1 MAERTIIRSLLILC
15 CLTTAAAIRLQPK
28 WTFQE
33 RVRSDHHRT
42 LIAEVHDDVEQRLGP
57 LPMFVAVEYRE
68 RTSPSAEWLMGRVQ
82 IDTNRWIDVRIIHV
96 RNANKM
102 WTRYERGSFC
112 LEAIK
117 HVTESNPLEVLQP
130 MPGFE
135 CANAAEALAREELQD
150 EL

>member
-96 RNANKM
+96 RNANKCCGPAM
-102 WTRYERGSFC
+102 SVVRSACRFLLVPAASVSRP
-112 LEAIK
+112 
-117 HVTESNPLEVLQP
+117 HVTE
-130 MPGFE
+130 
-135 CANAAEALAREELQD
+135 
-150 EL
+150 